1 MFLIFV
7 SANAL
12 HPFMNLA
19 PPLLNKSTVRALS
32 QFLYALGIF
41 VVPSISLFDLHAQT
55 LPPSINPAV
64 ASSGRGD
71 INYFRYYTFGGG
83 VHNLGWF
90 VNGRFGRSANS
101 REDRAW
107 EVELW
112 RLKHPKEVRITN
124 EQFINPRPFVFG
136 KLNELILL
144 RGGYSRER
152 LLFEKGPK
160 NGVEWR
166 WRYGGGLSMA
176 FLKPVYLDVL
186 YPIDPAD
193 PQYVTVRSER
203 YDPKRHGQSNI
214 YGRSRF
220 QEGLDEMSLQA
231 GVYGRVGLLFEWG
244 ATAEELRVLE
254 AGISVDLLPFRPSVM
269 AENIPGIP
277 GSLKN
282 PLVYPSLYFAVHLGN
297 KW

>member
-1 MFLIFV
+1 MLGHALCFVGVLSALILT
-7 SANAL
+7 SLSLNAQ
-12 HPFMNLA
+12 N
-19 PPLLNKSTVRALS
+19 S
-32 QFLYALGIF
+32 
-41 VVPSISLFDLHAQT
+41 
-55 LPPSINPAV
+55 PPSNSPSTAF
-64 ASSGRGD
+64 AKPGD
-71 INYFRYYTFGGG
+71 INYFRYYTLGGG

-90 VNGRFGRSANS
+90 LNGRFGRSAT
-101 REDRAW
+101 RVEDKAW
-107 EVELW
+107 EAELW
-112 RLKHPKEVRITN
+112 RLKHPKEVSITN
-124 EQFINPRPFVFG
+124 DQFINPRPFVFG
-136 KLNELILL
+136 KLNELMLL
-144 RGGYSRER
+144 RLGYSKER

-166 WRYGGGLSMA
+166 WRYGGGLSMV

-193 PQYVTVRSER
+193 PQYVTVRTER

-231 GVYGRVGLLFEWG
+231 GAYGRVGLLFEWG
-244 ATAEELRVLE
+244 AAAEELRVLE
-254 AGISVDLLPFRPSVM
+254 AGLSVDFLPFRPTVM

-282 PLVYPSLYFAVHLGN
+282 PMMYPSLYFAVHLGN
-297 KW
+297 RW

>member
-1 MFLIFV
+1 
-7 SANAL
+7 
-12 HPFMNLA
+12 MN
-19 PPLLNKSTVRALS
+19 SFLS
-32 QFLYALGIF
+32 QQNKCAFRVKGYAVCAAGLFLSVIL
-41 VVPSISLFDLHAQT
+41 SSQSLHAQEMPRST
-55 LPPSINPAV
+55 SPAV
-64 ASSGRGD
+64 GSSGRSD
-71 INYFRYYTFGGG
+71 INYFRYYTLGGG

-90 VNGRFGRSANS
+90 INGRFGRSAS
-101 REDRAW
+101 RNEDRAW

-124 EQFINPRPFVFG
+124 DQFINPRPFVFG

-144 RGGYSRER
+144 RAGQSRER

-166 WRYGGGLSMA
+166 WRYGGGVSLV

-220 QEGLDEMSLQA
+220 QEGLDEMGIQA

-254 AGISVDLLPFRPSVM
+254 AGLSVDILPFRPSVM

-277 GSLKN
+277 GSLRN
-282 PLVYPSLYFAVHLGN
+282 PLVYPSLYVAIHLGN